1 MATVATI
8 GGNNNP
14 VAGLPTPVLL
24 ALVGGGVGA
33 VVLLRRKMSGG
44 PSSGTPADQ
53 QTLLP
58 NTAIMLGSLQQD
70 LLQLSGDVG
79 ANQAQ
84 TNTNF
89 QNLQSTVTGVGE
101 NIGSQIDALT
111 AQQQQALTDLQ
122 NTLTNH
128 YDANTATVL
137 DAIKAQGDTLG
148 AVMGADT
155 NTLAAVD
162 QQLAASL
169 TSGFDLLTSQHN
181 AELAGITAL
190 GGKVDQATGLVTGLS
205 DSLDAQLSAIN
216 KQISGVQGSV
226 NLANQALGAAPTNSW
241 LSAFNGKYFLQDL
254 GNHQGGGMIYVTG
267 GRAYNVSWQDY
278 VNATG
283 KTAID
288 NQTSFWVNP
297 TQYAPLQQA
306 SQGVMGTNAGASA
319 MNGTNQGVAV

>member
-1 MATVATI
+1 MAVVANI
-8 GGNNNP
+8 GGPSNP

-24 ALVGGGVGA
+24 ALVGGGIGA
-33 VVLLRRKMSGG
+33 IVLIKRKMSSG
-44 PSSGTPADQ
+44 PSSGTPSDQ

-79 ANQAQ
+79 ANQAE

-89 QNLQSTVTGVGE
+89 SDLQSTVTGVGE

-122 NTLTNH
+122 NTLINH
-128 YDANTATVL
+128 YDANTATIT
-137 DAIKAQGDTLG
+137 DAIQAEGDTLSSAIG
-148 AVMGADT
+148 ANAQASTQANQALADA
-155 NTLAAVD
+155 LSKG
-162 QQLAASL
+162 L
-169 TSGFDLLTSQHN
+169 DLLTSQHN

-190 GGKVDQATGLVTGLS
+190 GGKVDTATGLVTGLS

-226 NLANQALGAAPTNSW
+226 DVANQALGTAPANSW
-241 LSAFNGKYFLQDL
+241 LSAFNGKYFLQNL
-254 GNHQGGGMIYVTG
+254 GNGQGGGMIYVTG

-283 KTAID
+283 KSAID
-288 NQTSFWVNP
+288 NQTSFWANP
-297 TQYAPLQQA
+297 AQYAPLQQA
-306 SQGVMGTNAGASA
+306 SQGYLPTN
-319 MNGTNQGVAV
+319 GVAA